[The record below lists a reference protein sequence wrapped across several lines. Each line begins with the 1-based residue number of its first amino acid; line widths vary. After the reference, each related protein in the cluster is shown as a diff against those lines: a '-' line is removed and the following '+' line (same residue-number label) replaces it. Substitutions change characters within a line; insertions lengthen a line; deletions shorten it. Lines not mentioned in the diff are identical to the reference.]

1 MPFKSTLVLF
11 LLNESYVNE
20 NKLLLQVARAL
31 SADSRL
37 SILAI
42 LDKAPDGL
50 RVVEIAQAVGY
61 SEQAVCFHLAIL
73 SKAGMLIRV
82 RKGCRWRYSLS
93 DTRYSV
99 TIQKVR
105 PS

>member
-1 MPFKSTLVLF
+1 M
-11 LLNESYVNE
+11 SYVNE
-20 NKLLLQVARAL
+20 NNVLLQVARAL
-31 SADSRL
+31 SAESRL

-42 LDKAPDGL
+42 LDSAPEGL
-50 RVVEIAQAVGY
+50 RVVEIARAVGY
-61 SEQAVCFHLAIL
+61 SEQAICSHLSIL
-73 SKAGMLIRV
+73 TKAGMLTRV

-99 TIQKVR
+99 TVEKVR